1 MGFIERLHFYTL
13 WSGIS
18 CTYDSAQYIKDMVA
32 SAKEHARKAKEYEND
47 NMPASA
53 ESEIKKIVPEL

>member
-1 MGFIERLHFYTL
+1 
-13 WSGIS
+13 
-18 CTYDSAQYIKDMVA
+18 MVA